1 MPERIEEKP
10 HCRASITARVS
21 TARFQGSKATSLGN
35 QPRITDSLLTAPRD
49 LSRLFLF
56 LFGEHCLTV
65 AASEFLYSPSGVD
78 KFLFTREKGVASRAN
93 SDFDIPAS
101 RSCVIRRAT
110 CTNDRSLG
118 IVGMNVRLHVERTG
132 K

>member
-1 MPERIEEKP
+1 MHCARIKS
-10 HCRASITARVS
+10 AQAFS
-21 TARFQGSKATSLGN
+21 
-35 QPRITDSLLTAPRD
+35 TDSAG
-49 LSRLFLF
+49 RLFLS